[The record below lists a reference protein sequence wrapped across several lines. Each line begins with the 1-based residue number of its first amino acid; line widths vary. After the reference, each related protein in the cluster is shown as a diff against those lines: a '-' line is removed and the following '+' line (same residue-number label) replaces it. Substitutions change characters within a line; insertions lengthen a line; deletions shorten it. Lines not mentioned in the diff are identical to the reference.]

1 MTEPQANI
9 AAVVVAIVSP
19 FFGQYAIVLFAA
31 LAGAL
36 WPLSA
41 ASTSTRR
48 DGALLL
54 LRLVATSAALTGFV
68 AWMLEQRLGFPA
80 SKAVAPVAFLI
91 AWFGD
96 AWRDPGAMVARATSL
111 VKQIKGVFTG
121 GAQ

>member
-1 MTEPQANI
+1 MPEPQSNT

-36 WPLSA
+36 WPLS
-41 ASTSTRR
+41 STSTGTRR

-80 SKAVAPVAFLI
+80 SKAMAPVAFLI
-91 AWFGD
+91 SAVGD
-96 AWRDPGAMVARATSL
+96 RWRDILDSVVARVRAT
-111 VKQIKGVFTG
+111 ITG
-121 GAQ
+121 GQ